1 MILGVQI
8 LVIGFC
14 FFMAYLSFLHFKRE
28 EFSRPQVL
36 FWEIIWS
43 GLAFITLFPRTVNVL
58 IQELGI
64 ARAMD
69 LFMILG
75 FMFLT
80 ILAFYNY
87 IALGK
92 LKKKLE
98 QKTQEEALNSF
109 ENNRDK

>member
-28 EFSRPQVL
+28 EFSGPQIL
-36 FWEIIWS
+36 FWEIIWA
-43 GLAFITLFPRTVNVL
+43 GLVFITLFPRTVNVL

-80 ILAFYNY
+80 ILTFYNY
-87 IALGK
+87 TVVNK
-92 LKKKLE
+92 LRKKLE
-98 QKTQEEALNSF
+98 KIARDDALK
-109 ENNRDK
+109 DM